1 MAESQVHEH
10 VNNLWSSSSMGDG
23 GSSLFDRY
31 EEDTV
36 ANGMGEGA
44 VKEEEMEDIEEEDPF
59 DDVDGSQAN
68 RQIAMLN
75 EILAAQSQATIGMSS
90 LITSTSPLDLAT
102 LLQATAKEEEGTG
115 EVRPP
120 SSTSSSQCTPTGGA
134 SRRGVKR
141 EMSEG
146 SASTP
151 DSKRMASNREAANRY
166 RERKKQEMEVMR
178 IEEET
183 LIGRNA
189 ELRQMELQVQEEIRQ
204 MRDRMTA
211 TFGFAPPYEHETM
224 EPSVFEI
231 SSCLSLQDRTP
242 KRIPFPKGLMSSLI
256 TSTSPLDLATLLQAT
271 AKEEEGTGEVRPPSS
286 TSSSQ
291 CTPTGGA
298 SRRGVKREMS
308 EGSASTPDSKRKAS
322 NREAANRY
330 RERKKQEMEVMRIE
344 EETLIGRNAEL
355 RQMELQVQEEIRQM
369 RDRMTATFGF
379 APPYEH
385 ETMEP
390 SVFEISSCL
399 SLQDRTPKRIPFP
412 KGLSPAEQN
421 RESVRRDR
429 EKKKARFEALKAEEA
444 ILAMSKEMLYT
455 QVIKLQGDINHMKQ
469 RMRAIGMIVPDI
481 TYEY

>member
-1 MAESQVHEH
+1 KFFISVTMAESQVHEH

-211 TFGFAPPYEHETM
+211 TFGFAPPYEHE
-224 EPSVFEI
+224 
-231 SSCLSLQDRTP
+231 
-242 KRIPFPKGLMSSLI
+242 
-256 TSTSPLDLATLLQAT
+256 
-271 AKEEEGTGEVRPPSS
+271 
-286 TSSSQ
+286 
-291 CTPTGGA
+291 
-298 SRRGVKREMS
+298 
-308 EGSASTPDSKRKAS
+308 
-322 NREAANRY
+322 
-330 RERKKQEMEVMRIE
+330 
-344 EETLIGRNAEL
+344 
-355 RQMELQVQEEIRQM
+355 
-369 RDRMTATFGF
+369 
-379 APPYEH
+379 
-385 ETMEP
+385 P